1 MPTRPTAGSDAKS
14 SRYLRLFL
22 AITLGFGVL
31 HVGSL
36 LAYLYWP
43 QSFYHR
49 HLEYLLDIGYR
60 VKGASLSWQGPEQG
74 DLGRK
79 HLITYSETY
88 DNKVTVDEEGFRS
101 RKVDAATYPVLV
113 SGDSTIYGILLNDQE
128 TLPWRLSASLGV
140 PVFNG
145 GRVSLSNLLA
155 HPAIQAT
162 EIVIDGWTE
171 RRITPEFLTRD
182 SVRPQRKFEPIARR
196 NLSLMEAVSDVPPRR
211 YSLPLRLF
219 NILGRLYK
227 DVRTIIREGKQQYLY
242 ERHKMRA
249 DELDKTI
256 ALIVARTRTVEA
268 LGKRYV
274 FVPIPAKQNF
284 YAENVDDYTRRFIPT
299 LVARLRQEGVEAVDL
314 TVAFHAAKDLGL
326 FFPYDTHWNS
336 TATRIADRVIT
347 REVFGRTK

>member
-88 DNKVTVDEEGFRS
+88 DNTVTVDEEGFRS

-162 EIVIDGWTE
+162 EIVIELALDEEDHPFDGLQVRDT
-171 RRITPEFLTRD
+171 RAKFQRVLFAVLTM
-182 SVRPQRKFEPIARR
+182 AR
-196 NLSLMEAVSDVPPRR
+196 
-211 YSLPLRLF
+211 
-219 NILGRLYK
+219 
-227 DVRTIIREGKQQYLY
+227 
-242 ERHKMRA
+242 
-249 DELDKTI
+249 
-256 ALIVARTRTVEA
+256 
-268 LGKRYV
+268 
-274 FVPIPAKQNF
+274 
-284 YAENVDDYTRRFIPT
+284 
-299 LVARLRQEGVEAVDL
+299 
-314 TVAFHAAKDLGL
+314 AFHHQRAHARFSGQ
-326 FFPYDTHWNS
+326 S
-336 TATRIADRVIT
+336 QRGSGGDRD
-347 REVFGRTK
+347 RHQ